1 METVHIGRYEKTDIF
16 ISVTT
21 IMGFQV
27 GDTWQA
33 PGDTLTHNGIEGCNL
48 LHIQI
53 FFYRLIT
60 VLMNTKTT
68 NEYLLLS
75 LYPPQ
80 ILPCTTRNLLWQ
92 TITLSDDQTKGM
104 AAHTEL

>member
-16 ISVTT
+16 IFVTT

-53 FFYRLIT
+53 FFT
-60 VLMNTKTT
+60 
-68 NEYLLLS
+68 
-75 LYPPQ
+75 
-80 ILPCTTRNLLWQ
+80 
-92 TITLSDDQTKGM
+92 D
-104 AAHTEL
+104 